1 MTSGGGS
8 AKARCIHCREQVQ
21 VSDRYAQGDHIK
33 CGSCGTKHKVVRGDR
48 LRLVLADPAPVRD
61 ALAQNDALVARLES
75 DLVQARLSFGIG
87 ANGAAIGVGYALY
100 RVLAA
105 GAPVDAALVWQT
117 VGIALGSAA
126 LLEAASWAFLVKRQR
141 MTRLARELDEARV
154 EGMRLRQLL
163 REASKL

>member
-1 MTSGGGS
+1 MTSGGGF
-8 AKARCIHCREQVQ
+8 AKARCIHCRELVQ

-61 ALAQNDALVARLES
+61 ALAQNEALVARLES
-75 DLVQARLSFGIG
+75 DLAQARLSFGIG

-105 GAPVDAALVWQT
+105 GAPVDTALVWQG
-117 VGIALGSAA
+117 VGIALGSAV
-126 LLEAASWAFLVKRQR
+126 LLEAASWAFLAKRQR
-141 MTRLARELDEARV
+141 VTRIAREIDEARV
-154 EGMRLRQLL
+154 EGARLRQLL
-163 REASKL
+163 RDASKL